1 MKQRLNRLSDPLT
14 YKRVPV
20 RTRTEAEMQRMAQRE
35 LLRDVTLL
43 AYAFGFVV
51 FLFMVLQ

>member
-1 MKQRLNRLSDPLT
+1 
-14 YKRVPV
+14 
-20 RTRTEAEMQRMAQRE
+20 MQRMAQRE